1 MAGVVV
7 VVTKKLQR
15 SIAAVL
21 LLVFSA
27 AVIAE
32 ATFGY
37 HVLRYVEG
45 DDRVN
50 VTDHAVS
57 IKGKKGVDYDY
68 SIDLGYDAISGA
80 SPTLRSKTATVSVD
94 DLRNRQTKLE
104 EARRVSNKL
113 ILGYDPNGEYLVEK
127 VDLTDIR
134 RSINVS
140 LTSRDEL
147 RNETTV
153 TAGYSKESDYSSSS
167 VSASKLWWA
176 DRRKNRSYTLGGSY
190 IYNESYVF
198 NGSYADQV
206 IDKNHA
212 FDIEAGINQTLS
224 ASSTATVSVFASHD
238 SGYLSNHYQTILRAI
253 DVNHDGVIERFSE
266 IFLAGELRPEER
278 LGKGINASWI
288 KQWDNWITSQLGY
301 RFFDDDWGITSH
313 TMALNLDIPVHG
325 FFGLNSAESKSTQW
339 SLLPAYRYYSQS
351 QAFFYKNPYA
361 SNQQALFGEDGPAS
375 SDERLSEFVAHRFE
389 LGLQYPLVKSL
400 TLDFSAAHYF
410 QQNSEKQNSDFSANW
425 LMLGLSY
432 KHK

>member
-27 AVIAE
+27 VVIAE
-32 ATFGY
+32 TTVGY

-45 DDRVN
+45 DDRVK

-80 SPTLRSKTATVSVD
+80 SPTLRSKTPTVSAD
-94 DLRNRQTKLE
+94 DSRNRIAKLDA
-104 EARRVSNKL
+104 ARKVSNKL
-113 ILGYDPNGEYLVEK
+113 ILGYDPNGEYQVEK

-134 RSINVS
+134 RSINLS

-167 VSASKLWWA
+167 ISASKLWWA

-198 NGSYADQV
+198 NGSYADQI
-206 IDKNHA
+206 IDKNYA

-224 ASSTATVSVFASHD
+224 ASSTATVSLFASHD

-253 DVNHDGVIERFSE
+253 DVNRDGVIDRFNE
-266 IFLAGELRPEER
+266 VFLAGELRPEKR
-278 LGKGINASWI
+278 VGKGVNASWI
-288 KQWDNWITSQLGY
+288 KQWDSWITSQLGY

-313 TMALNLDIPVHG
+313 TMAVNLDVPFYG
-325 FFGLNSAESKSTQW
+325 FFGLNKPKGRSAQW

-361 SNQQALFGEDGPAS
+361 INQQALFGESGPAS

-389 LGLQYPLVKSL
+389 LGAQYPVIKSL
-400 TLDFSAAHYF
+400 TLDFSVAHYF

-425 LMLGLSY
+425 LMLGVSY